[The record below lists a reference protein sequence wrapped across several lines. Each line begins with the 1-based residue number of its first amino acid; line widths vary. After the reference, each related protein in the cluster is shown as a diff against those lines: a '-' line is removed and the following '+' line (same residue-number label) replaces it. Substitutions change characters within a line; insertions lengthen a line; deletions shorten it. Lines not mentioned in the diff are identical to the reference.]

1 MEQCE
6 KPDIAKIIFAGVPI
20 LLMLWAASFITL
32 AVLTRDAQIS
42 KYGGLA
48 IFILSIPTYG
58 ILATKYSKKLGA
70 TIDADEEKVRNEN
83 RFSENPKKYITKFD
97 IWFFGTFLIA
107 IPIYLFIGQFV
118 FSVESNILVRYAK
131 LAAPIII
138 LLELVLRR
146 LFQKKAEK
154 TSS

>member
-1 MEQCE
+1 MEQGE
-6 KPDIAKIIFAGVPI
+6 KPDIVKIIFTGIPI
-20 LLMLWAASFITL
+20 LLMLWAASFMTL
-32 AVLTRDAQIS
+32 VVLTRDAQIS

-48 IFILSIPTYG
+48 IFVLSIPTYG
-58 ILATKYSKKLGA
+58 FFATKYSKKLGA

-83 RFSENPKKYITKFD
+83 RFSDNPKKYITKFD

-118 FSVESNILVRYAK
+118 FGVESDILVHYAK

-138 LLELVLRR
+138 LLELFLRR
-146 LFQKKAEK
+146 LFQKKDEK
-154 TSS
+154 TNS